1 MNPEQ
6 KNEVED
12 RAVVSN
18 RTMEIVVAALFLLFG
33 LVFAWGSYSLGSGWS
48 DDGPQSGYFP
58 FYINLIIV
66 IASAATLL
74 QALRGRTAR
83 PADAFVTRGQLR
95 QIMAVLI
102 PAILYVLAVQ
112 LFGIYLASALYIAM
126 FMVWVG
132 KYSWIKALSLGIA
145 VSVAVYFMFEV
156 WFKVALHKGS
166 LFDPL
171 SLFGL

>member
-1 MNPEQ
+1 
-6 KNEVED
+6 
-12 RAVVSN
+12 
-18 RTMEIVVAALFLLFG
+18 
-33 LVFAWGSYSLGSGWS
+33 
-48 DDGPQSGYFP
+48 
-58 FYINLIIV
+58 
-66 IASAATLL
+66 
-74 QALRGRTAR
+74 
-83 PADAFVTRGQLR
+83 
-95 QIMAVLI
+95 MAVLI